1 MPGTLIIKRRGY
13 RRRGY
18 RREDGV
24 YTHPAQVPGVIF
36 RVKDRGQP
44 GRGPELIKGL
54 KKGFMTNQAV
64 KLGYINEGQTIS
76 DIPNSKMDN
85 FARDLVKSVGSGRAM
100 KMVNAQVV
108 FRKNQRD
115 GFKDKMLIAK
125 GAIRKQSKTLKVNR
139 R

>member
-1 MPGTLIIKRRGY
+1 MRTLLVRRRSH

-18 RREDGV
+18 RRENGV
-24 YTHPAQVPGVIF
+24 YVHPAQVPGVIF
-36 RVKDRGQP
+36 RAKDRGLP
-44 GRGPELIKGL
+44 GRGPKVITGL
-54 KKGFMTNQAV
+54 KKGAMTNIAIAH
-64 KLGYINEGQTIS
+64 GYINEDQTIS
-76 DIPNSKMDN
+76 DIPKSKMDD
-85 FARDLVKSVGSGRAM
+85 FARDLVRTVGPGRAM

-125 GAIRKQSKTLKVNR
+125 NAIRQKSKVLKVR